1 MIVVSYY
8 CGYGKYGT
16 IADFLLPYHEQGFL
30 RDKVKKFFT
39 ERGVPIQDPR
49 ELTEDDLLWHA
60 EKLWRPARITVD
72 HREEWPRIINYHW
85 PAPET
90 TIEEYLDFD
99 EIPY

>member
-1 MIVVSYY
+1 M
-8 CGYGKYGT
+8 
-16 IADFLLPYHEQGFL
+16 

-60 EKLWRPARITVD
+60 EKLWKPARITVD